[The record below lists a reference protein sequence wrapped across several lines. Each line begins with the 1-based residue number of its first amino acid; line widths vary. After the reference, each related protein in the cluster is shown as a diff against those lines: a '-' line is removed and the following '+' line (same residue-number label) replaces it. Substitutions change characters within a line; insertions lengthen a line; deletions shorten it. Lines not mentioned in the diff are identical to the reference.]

1 MRGRRIA
8 AGTEAVRFQPPP
20 PTATAQVKKKGSHQ
34 IIRHTL

>member
-20 PTATAQVKKKGSHQ
+20 PTATAQVKKRISSNH
-34 IIRHTL
+34 